1 MFRNFS
7 KIFYYLVKIVDKLIF
22 FLTRRSIISNFKDFI
37 NNDSYKSIN
46 IEKKEIKFFIPNT
59 VTEWRVDTL
68 LSKEPETIKWIDEFD
83 GEKKVFWDI
92 GANIGIYSIYATVK
106 HQNIE
111 VVSFEPSFSNL
122 RTLSRNI
129 SINNLEDRITIFQL
143 PLSNTD
149 NKFQNM
155 EESEFIE
162 GWSMNSF
169 GTSFNFEGKDFKS
182 KNKYKIYGCSINK
195 ILKDGILKKPNFLKI
210 DVDGIE
216 HLILEGAH
224 DYLADTELQSI
235 LVEINENFKDQFE
248 GVLSIL
254 KKSNFKFIEK
264 KQGKEL
270 ALSKKFNKT
279 FNYFFKKVKL

>member
-7 KIFYYLVKIVDKLIF
+7 KIFYYLVKIIDKLIF
-22 FLTRRSIISNFKDFI
+22 FLSRKSIISNFKDFI
-37 NNDSYKSIN
+37 NNDSYKSIK

-83 GEKKVFWDI
+83 GEKKIFWDI
-92 GANIGIYSIYATVK
+92 GANVGIYSIYAVVK

-129 SINNLEDRITIFQL
+129 SINNLEDQITIFPL

-149 NKFQNM
+149 NKFQMM

-169 GTSFNFEGKDFKS
+169 GTGLNFEGKDFKS
-182 KNKYKIYGCSINK
+182 KNKYKIYGCSIDK
-195 ILKDGILKKPNFLKI
+195 ILNDRILKKPNFLKI

-216 HLILEGAH
+216 HLILEGAQ
-224 DYLADTELQSI
+224 DYLADKELKSI

-248 GVLSIL
+248 GVLNIL

-270 ALSKKFNKT
+270 AGSKEFNKT
-279 FNYFFKKVKL
+279 FNYFFKKV

>member
-7 KIFYYLVKIVDKLIF
+7 KIIYYLVKIIDKLIF
-22 FLTRRSIISNFKDFI
+22 FLSRKSIISNFKDFI
-37 NNDSYKSIN
+37 NNDSYKYIN

-83 GEKKVFWDI
+83 GEKKIFWDI
-92 GANIGIYSIYATVK
+92 GANVGIYSIYAVVK

-129 SINNLEDRITIFQL
+129 SINNLEDQITIFPL

-149 NKFQNM
+149 NKFQMM

-169 GTSFNFEGKDFKS
+169 GTGLNFEGKDFKS

-195 ILKDGILKKPNFLKI
+195 ILNDRILKKPNFLKI

-224 DYLADTELQSI
+224 DYLADKELKSI

-248 GVLSIL
+248 GVLNIL

-270 ALSKKFNKT
+270 ARSKEFNKT
-279 FNYFFKKVKL
+279 FNYFFKKV

>member
-7 KIFYYLVKIVDKLIF
+7 KIFYYLVKIIDKLIF
-22 FLTRRSIISNFKDFI
+22 FLSRKSIISNFKDFI

-83 GEKKVFWDI
+83 GEKKIFWDI
-92 GANIGIYSIYATVK
+92 GANVGIYSIYAVVK

-129 SINNLEDRITIFQL
+129 SINNLEDRITIFPL
-143 PLSNTD
+143 PLSNSD
-149 NKFQNM
+149 NKFQMM

-169 GTSFNFEGKDFKS
+169 GTGLNFEGKDFKS
-182 KNKYKIYGCSINK
+182 KNKYKIYGCSIDK
-195 ILKDGILKKPNFLKI
+195 ILNDRILKKPNFLKI

-216 HLILEGAH
+216 HLILEGAR
-224 DYLADTELQSI
+224 DYLADKELKSI

-248 GVLSIL
+248 GVLNIL

-264 KQGKEL
+264 KQDKEL
-270 ALSKKFNKT
+270 ARSKEFNKT
-279 FNYFFKKVKL
+279 FNYFFKKV

>member
-7 KIFYYLVKIVDKLIF
+7 KIFYYLVKIIDKLIF
-22 FLTRRSIISNFKDFI
+22 FLSRKSIISNFKDFI

-83 GEKKVFWDI
+83 GEKKIFWDI
-92 GANIGIYSIYATVK
+92 GANVGIYSIYAAVK

-129 SINNLEDRITIFQL
+129 SINNLEDQITIFPL
-143 PLSNTD
+143 PLSNSD
-149 NKFQNM
+149 NKFQMM

-169 GTSFNFEGKDFKS
+169 GTGLDFEGKDFKS

-195 ILKDGILKKPNFLKI
+195 ILNDRILKKPNFLKI

-224 DYLADTELQSI
+224 DYLADKELKSI

-248 GVLSIL
+248 GVLNIL

-270 ALSKKFNKT
+270 ARSKEFNKT
-279 FNYFFKKVKL
+279 FNYFFKKV

>member
-7 KIFYYLVKIVDKLIF
+7 KIFYYLVKIIDKLIF
-22 FLTRRSIISNFKDFI
+22 FLSRRSIISNFKDFI

-68 LSKEPETIKWIDEFD
+68 LSKEPETIKWIDEFG
-83 GEKKVFWDI
+83 GEKKIFWDI
-92 GANIGIYSIYATVK
+92 GANIGIYSIYAVVK
-106 HQNIE
+106 HQNID

-149 NKFQNM
+149 NKFQMM

-169 GTSFNFEGKDFKS
+169 GTSLNFEGKDFKS
-182 KNKYKIYGCSINK
+182 KNKYKIYGSSINK

-224 DYLADTELQSI
+224 DYLADKELTNI
-235 LVEINENFKDQFE
+235 LVEINENFKNQFE

-270 ALSKKFNKT
+270 ARSKEFNKT
-279 FNYFFKKVKL
+279 FNYFFKKV

>member
-7 KIFYYLVKIVDKLIF
+7 KIFYYLVKIIDKLIF
-22 FLTRRSIISNFKDFI
+22 FLSRRSIISNFKDFI

-68 LSKEPETIKWIDEFD
+68 LSKEPETIKWIDEFG
-83 GEKKVFWDI
+83 GEKKIFWDI
-92 GANIGIYSIYATVK
+92 GANIGIYSIYAVVK
-106 HQNIE
+106 HQNID

-149 NKFQNM
+149 NKFQMM

-169 GTSFNFEGKDFKS
+169 GTSLNFEGKDFKS
-182 KNKYKIYGCSINK
+182 KNKYKIYGSSINK

-224 DYLADTELQSI
+224 DYLADKELTNI
-235 LVEINENFKDQFE
+235 LVEINENFKNQFE

-264 KQGKEL
+264 KQSKEL
-270 ALSKKFNKT
+270 ANSKEFNKT
-279 FNYFFKKVKL
+279 FNYFFKKV

>member
-7 KIFYYLVKIVDKLIF
+7 KIIYYLVKIIDKLIF
-22 FLTRRSIISNFKDFI
+22 FLSRKSIISNFKDFI
-37 NNDSYKSIN
+37 NNDSYKYIN

-83 GEKKVFWDI
+83 GEKKIFWDI
-92 GANIGIYSIYATVK
+92 GANVGIYSIYAVVK

-129 SINNLEDRITIFQL
+129 SINNLEDQITIFPL

-149 NKFQNM
+149 NKFQMM

-169 GTSFNFEGKDFKS
+169 GTGLNFEGKDFKS
-182 KNKYKIYGCSINK
+182 KNKYKIYGCSIDK
-195 ILKDGILKKPNFLKI
+195 ILNDRILKKPNFLKI

-224 DYLADTELQSI
+224 DYLADKELKSI

-248 GVLSIL
+248 GVLNIL

-270 ALSKKFNKT
+270 AGSKEFNKT
-279 FNYFFKKVKL
+279 FNYFFKKV

>member
-7 KIFYYLVKIVDKLIF
+7 KIFYYLVKIIDKLIF
-22 FLTRRSIISNFKDFI
+22 FLSRKSIISNFKDFI

-83 GEKKVFWDI
+83 GEKKIFWDI
-92 GANIGIYSIYATVK
+92 GANVGIYSIYAAVK

-129 SINNLEDRITIFQL
+129 SINNLEDQITIFPL

-149 NKFQNM
+149 NKFQMM

-169 GTSFNFEGKDFKS
+169 GTGLNFEGKDFKS

-195 ILKDGILKKPNFLKI
+195 SKRWALKKPNFLKI

-248 GVLSIL
+248 GVLTFLRKVILSLL
-254 KKSNFKFIEK
+254 KKTRQRIT
-264 KQGKEL
+264 
-270 ALSKKFNKT
+270 LSKNLI
-279 FNYFFKKVKL
+279 NI

>member
-7 KIFYYLVKIVDKLIF
+7 KIIYYLVKIIDKLIF
-22 FLTRRSIISNFKDFI
+22 FLSRKSIISNFKDFI
-37 NNDSYKSIN
+37 NNDSYKYIN

-83 GEKKVFWDI
+83 GEKKIFWDI
-92 GANIGIYSIYATVK
+92 GANVGIYSIYAVVK

-129 SINNLEDRITIFQL
+129 SINNLEDQITIFPL

-149 NKFQNM
+149 NKFQMM

-169 GTSFNFEGKDFKS
+169 GTGLNFEGKDFKS
-182 KNKYKIYGCSINK
+182 KNKYKIYGCSIDK
-195 ILKDGILKKPNFLKI
+195 ILNDKILKKPNFLKI

-224 DYLADTELQSI
+224 DYLADKELKSI

-248 GVLSIL
+248 GVLNIL

-270 ALSKKFNKT
+270 AGSKEFNKT
-279 FNYFFKKVKL
+279 FNYFFKKV

>member
-7 KIFYYLVKIVDKLIF
+7 KIIYYLVKIIDKLIF
-22 FLTRRSIISNFKDFI
+22 FLSRKSIISNFKDFI
-37 NNDSYKSIN
+37 NNDSYKYIN

-83 GEKKVFWDI
+83 GEKKIFWDI
-92 GANIGIYSIYATVK
+92 GANVGIYSIYAVVK

-129 SINNLEDRITIFQL
+129 SINNLEDQITIFPL

-149 NKFQNM
+149 NKFQMM

-169 GTSFNFEGKDFKS
+169 GTGLNFEGKDFKS
-182 KNKYKIYGCSINK
+182 KNKYKIYGCSIDK
-195 ILKDGILKKPNFLKI
+195 ILNDRILKKPNFLKI

-216 HLILEGAH
+216 HLILEGAQ
-224 DYLADTELQSI
+224 DYLADKELKSI

-248 GVLSIL
+248 GVLNIL

-270 ALSKKFNKT
+270 AGSKEFNKT
-279 FNYFFKKVKL
+279 FNYFFKKV

>member
-7 KIFYYLVKIVDKLIF
+7 KIIYYLVKIIDKLIF
-22 FLTRRSIISNFKDFI
+22 FLSRKSIISNFKDFI

-83 GEKKVFWDI
+83 GEKKIFWDI
-92 GANIGIYSIYATVK
+92 GANVGIYSIYAVVK

-129 SINNLEDRITIFQL
+129 SINNLEDQITIFPL

-149 NKFQNM
+149 NKFQMM

-169 GTSFNFEGKDFKS
+169 GTGLNFEGKDFKS

-195 ILKDGILKKPNFLKI
+195 ILNDRILKKPNFLKI

-216 HLILEGAH
+216 HLILEGAQ
-224 DYLADTELQSI
+224 DYLADKELKSI

-248 GVLSIL
+248 GVLNIL

-270 ALSKKFNKT
+270 ARSKEFNKT
-279 FNYFFKKVKL
+279 FNYFFKKV

>member
-7 KIFYYLVKIVDKLIF
+7 KIFYYLVKIIDKLIF
-22 FLTRRSIISNFKDFI
+22 FLSRKSIISNFKDFI

-83 GEKKVFWDI
+83 GEKKIFWDI
-92 GANIGIYSIYATVK
+92 GANVGIYSIYAVVK

-129 SINNLEDRITIFQL
+129 SINNLEDQITIFPL

-149 NKFQNM
+149 NKFQMM

-169 GTSFNFEGKDFKS
+169 GTGLNFEGKDFKS

-195 ILKDGILKKPNFLKI
+195 ILNDRILKKPNFLKI

-224 DYLADTELQSI
+224 DYLADKELKSI

-248 GVLSIL
+248 GVLNIL

-270 ALSKKFNKT
+270 ARSKKFNKT
-279 FNYFFKKVKL
+279 FNYFFKKV

>member
-7 KIFYYLVKIVDKLIF
+7 KIFYYLVKIIDKLIF
-22 FLTRRSIISNFKDFI
+22 FLSRKSIISNFKDFI

-83 GEKKVFWDI
+83 GEKKIFWDI
-92 GANIGIYSIYATVK
+92 GANVGIYSIYAVVK

-129 SINNLEDRITIFQL
+129 YINNLEDQITIFPL

-149 NKFQNM
+149 NKFQMM

-169 GTSFNFEGKDFKS
+169 ATGLNFQVKDFKS
-182 KNKYKIYGCSINK
+182 KNKYKNYGCSINK
-195 ILKDGILKKPNFLKI
+195 ILNDRILKKPNFLKI

-224 DYLADTELQSI
+224 DYLADKELKSI

-248 GVLSIL
+248 GVLNIL

-270 ALSKKFNKT
+270 ARSKEFNKT
-279 FNYFFKKVKL
+279 FNYFFKKV

>member
-1 MFRNFS
+1 MERKN
-7 KIFYYLVKIVDKLIF
+7 
-22 FLTRRSIISNFKDFI
+22 
-37 NNDSYKSIN
+37 
-46 IEKKEIKFFIPNT
+46 
-59 VTEWRVDTL
+59 
-68 LSKEPETIKWIDEFD
+68 
-83 GEKKVFWDI
+83 FWDI
-92 GANIGIYSIYATVK
+92 GANVGIYSIYAVVK

-129 SINNLEDRITIFQL
+129 SINNLEDQITIFPL

-149 NKFQNM
+149 NKFQMM

-169 GTSFNFEGKDFKS
+169 GTGLNFEGKDFKS
-182 KNKYKIYGCSINK
+182 KNKNKIYGCSINK
-195 ILKDGILKKPNFLKI
+195 ILNDRILKKPNFLKI

-224 DYLADTELQSI
+224 DYLADKELKNI

-248 GVLSIL
+248 GVLNIL

-270 ALSKKFNKT
+270 ARSKEFNKT
-279 FNYFFKKVKL
+279 FNYFFKKV

>member
-7 KIFYYLVKIVDKLIF
+7 KIFYYLVKIIDKLIF
-22 FLTRRSIISNFKDFI
+22 FLRRKSIISNFKDFI

-83 GEKKVFWDI
+83 GEKKIFWDI
-92 GANIGIYSIYATVK
+92 GANVGIYSIYAAVK

-129 SINNLEDRITIFQL
+129 SINNLEDQITIFPL
-143 PLSNTD
+143 PLSNSD
-149 NKFQNM
+149 NKFQMM

-169 GTSFNFEGKDFKS
+169 GTGLDFEGKDFKS

-195 ILKDGILKKPNFLKI
+195 ILNDRILKKPNFLKI

-224 DYLADTELQSI
+224 DYLADKELKSI

-248 GVLSIL
+248 GVLNIL

-270 ALSKKFNKT
+270 ARSKEFNKT
-279 FNYFFKKVKL
+279 FNYFFKKV

>member
-7 KIFYYLVKIVDKLIF
+7 KIIYYLVKIIDKLIF
-22 FLTRRSIISNFKDFI
+22 FLSRKSIISNFKDFI

-83 GEKKVFWDI
+83 GEKKIFWDI
-92 GANIGIYSIYATVK
+92 GANVGIYSIYAVIK

-129 SINNLEDRITIFQL
+129 SINNLEDQITIFPL

-149 NKFQNM
+149 NKFQMM

-169 GTSFNFEGKDFKS
+169 GTGLNFEGKDFKS

-195 ILKDGILKKPNFLKI
+195 ILNDRILKKPNFLKI

-224 DYLADTELQSI
+224 DYLADKELKSI

-248 GVLSIL
+248 GVLNIL

-270 ALSKKFNKT
+270 AGSKEFNKT
-279 FNYFFKKVKL
+279 FNYFFKKV